1 MKISEIFVSI
11 QGEGTRTGELCAFF
25 RLWGCSFGCYYCDT
39 KYANEGEYQEFSVY
53 ELLVKSKL
61 LGVKLVQI
69 TGGEPLEQAE
79 TPQLAKKLIENG
91 FTVLIETNGSKNI
104 GLLPKKVIK
113 IVDVKLP
120 WVSKH
125 GEKDHFCYENLQH
138 LTAQD
143 ELKFV
148 IDGEE
153 GYNWAK
159 TFIETHKIPCKII
172 FSPCETRVDRPL
184 TTITPNTACAASFAP
199 QKQGLA
205 THLAEWII
213 RDNLNIRFGMQLH
226 KILWG
231 DKRGV

>member
-25 RLWGCSFGCYYCDT
+25 RLWGCSFGCNFCDT
-39 KYANEGEYQEFSVY
+39 KYANEGEYQEFSIY
-53 ELLVKSKL
+53 ELLVKAKL
-61 LGVKLVQI
+61 FGVRLVQI
-69 TGGEPLEQAE
+69 TGGEPLEQPE
-79 TPQLAKKLIENG
+79 TPQFAQKLIDNG

-104 GLLPKKVIK
+104 SVLPKKAIK

-120 WVSKH
+120 WVSKN
-125 GEKDHFCYENLQH
+125 GEKDHFCYENLKH
-138 LTAQD
+138 LSAQD

-148 IDGEE
+148 IDGED

-159 TFIETHKIPCKII
+159 NFIEKHDIPCKII
-172 FSPCETRVDRPL
+172 FSPC
-184 TTITPNTACAASFAP
+184 
-199 QKQGLA
+199 A
-205 THLAEWII
+205 TKMEPKDLAENII
-213 RDNLNIRFGMQLH
+213 RDKLNVRLGLQLH